1 MRFARTYREA
11 TGERVQSWQFADE
24 RKPDWPIAL
33 ILACMAVMTW
43 SLING

>member
-11 TGERVQSWQFADE
+11 TGERIQAWQFDAE

-33 ILACMAVMTW
+33 VLACMAVATW
-43 SLING
+43 SLIK